1 MKEQNM
7 NKKIILALS
16 LLCAVT
22 NVTML
27 TAQDEPQVTAAS
39 AAAAEKDITVSTGDV
54 QSNRSVKAD
63 VSVRSFWQRYRIYIL
78 IAALV
83 ALGLVFLQTRRER

>member
-1 MKEQNM
+1 M

-27 TAQDEPQVTAAS
+27 AAQDAPQVTTTS

>member
-1 MKEQNM
+1 M

-27 TAQDEPQVTAAS
+27 AAQDEPQVTTAS
-39 AAAAEKDITVSTGDV
+39 AAAAEKNITVSTGDV

-83 ALGLVFLQTRRER
+83 ALGLIFLQTRRER

>member
-27 TAQDEPQVTAAS
+27 AAQDTPQVTTTS
-39 AAAAEKDITVSTGDV
+39 AAAAEKDIAVSTGDV